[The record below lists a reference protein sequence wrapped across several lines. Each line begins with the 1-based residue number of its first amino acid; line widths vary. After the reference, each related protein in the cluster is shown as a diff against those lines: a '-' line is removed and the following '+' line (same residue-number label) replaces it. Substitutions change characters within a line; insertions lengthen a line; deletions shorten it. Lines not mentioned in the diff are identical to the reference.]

1 MNSILNLEFIRF
13 DLITSISDWLW
24 TYIVITTLVGCALY
38 FTWNLRAVQFTMLPT
53 MLRNLFRP
61 SDQPLESIGKRKIS
75 SFQAFAISLSSRV
88 GTGNLAGV
96 ASAIFVGGPGAV
108 FWMWVMA
115 LLGASTAFMEAT
127 LAQLFKRK
135 GKECFYGGPAYYMK
149 YGLKQ
154 PWMGVLF
161 ALLIIYGFGLSNQIV
176 QSNTLCDAISDTFQI
191 PMKYVAGGLTLL
203 TLAIIFGGIQ
213 RIARFCA
220 MIVPFMAIG
229 YILLA
234 LYILIANF
242 TQIPAMLSLIV
253 RSAFGWEQAAGG
265 AVGIAVMQGV
275 KRGLFS
281 NEAGEGSAPN
291 AAATATISHP
301 VYQGLLQSL
310 GVFTDTLVICT
321 CTAFIILLSGLYTDG
336 SDGIIL
342 TGHAMEHHLGHFGG
356 WFLMA
361 AIFLFAY
368 STIIANYFYGET
380 NVRYITEKTWA
391 ITLFRLLSG
400 VVVLMGGF
408 MTLQQAWCIVD
419 LAMALMTIT
428 NLIAVLLLSRYAFRL
443 LKDFR
448 EQKKK
453 GKEPVFNPDLFP
465 EADLE
470 GWRQEGNVKDQAS

>member
-1 MNSILNLEFIRF
+1 MEFF
-13 DLITSISDWLW
+13 NTLSDWLW
-24 TYIVITTLVGCALY
+24 TYIVITMLVGCALY
-38 FTWNLRAVQFTMLPT
+38 FTWNLRAVQFTMLPL
-53 MLRNLFRP
+53 MLRNLFKP
-61 SDQPLESIGKRKIS
+61 SKDGFESIGKKKIS

-115 LLGASTAFMEAT
+115 LLGAATAFMEAT
-127 LAQLFKRK
+127 LAQLFKRH
-135 GKECFYGGPAYYMK
+135 GKESFYGGPAYYMK
-149 YGLKQ
+149 YGLKR

-161 ALLIIYGFGLSNQIV
+161 ALLIIYGFGLANQLV
-176 QSNTLCDAISDTFQI
+176 QSNTLCDAIGEAFHI
-191 PMKYVAGGLTLL
+191 PMQYVAIGLALMTLV
-203 TLAIIFGGIQ
+203 IIFGGIH

-220 MIVPFMAIG
+220 MIVPFMAFG

-234 LYILIANF
+234 LYILVANYS
-242 TQIPAMLSLIV
+242 QIPSMLSLIV

-265 AVGIAVMQGV
+265 AVGIAIMQGV

-291 AAATATISHP
+291 AAATATIPHP
-301 VYQGLLQSL
+301 VQQGLLQSL

-321 CTAFIILLSGLYTDG
+321 CTAFIILLSGLYTGQD
-336 SDGIIL
+336 DGIIL
-342 TGHAMEHHLGHFGG
+342 TAHAMDYHLGSFGA
-356 WFLMA
+356 WFLTA

-380 NVRYITEKTWA
+380 NVRYISEKPWA
-391 ITLFRLLSG
+391 ITLFRCLSG
-400 VVVLMGGF
+400 VVVLLGGF
-408 MTLQQAWCIVD
+408 MTLQQTWSIVD

-428 NLIAVLLLSRYAFRL
+428 NLIAVCLLSRYAFRL
-443 LKDFR
+443 LKDFK
-448 EQKKK
+448 EQRKQ
-453 GKEPVFNPDLFP
+453 GKEPQFSPDLFP

-470 GWRQEGNVKDQAS
+470 GWR

>member
-1 MNSILNLEFIRF
+1 MEFFNIL
-13 DLITSISDWLW
+13 SDWLW
-24 TYIVITTLVGCALY
+24 TYVVITMLVGCALY

-53 MLRNLFRP
+53 MLKNLFRP
-61 SDQPLESIGKRKIS
+61 SPPPNLPPRREASSPLLPGGGDGGGDGGGGFIS

-115 LLGASTAFMEAT
+115 LLGAATAFMEAT

-135 GKECFYGGPAYYMK
+135 GKDSFYGGPAYYMK
-149 YGLKQ
+149 YGLKR
-154 PWMGVLF
+154 PWMGILF
-161 ALLIIYGFGLSNQIV
+161 AFLIIYGFGLANQII
-176 QSNTLCDAISDTFQI
+176 QSNTLCDAIGSTFHI
-191 PMKYVAGGLTLL
+191 PMKYVAGGLALMTLL
-203 TLAIIFGGIQ
+203 IIFGGIQ

-220 MIVPFMAIG
+220 MIVPFMAFG
-229 YILLA
+229 YLLLA
-234 LYILIANF
+234 LYILIMNF
-242 TQIPAMLSLIV
+242 TQISTMLSLIV
-253 RSAFGWEQAAGG
+253 ESAFGWEQAAGG
-265 AVGIAVMQGV
+265 AVGIAIMQGV

-291 AAATATISHP
+291 AAATATIPHP

-321 CTAFIILLSGLYTDG
+321 CTAFIILLSGLYDCG
-336 SDGIIL
+336 DDGIIL
-342 TGHAMEHHLGHFGG
+342 TGHAMEHHLGSFGG
-356 WFLMA
+356 WFLLA

-380 NVRYITEKTWA
+380 NIRYITEKPWA

-400 VVVLMGGF
+400 VVVLLGGF
-408 MTLQQAWCIVD
+408 MTLQQAWGIVD

-428 NLIAVLLLSRYAFRL
+428 NLVAVLLLSRYAFRL

-448 EQKKK
+448 EQRKQGKK
-453 GKEPVFNPDLFP
+453 PVFNPDLFP

-470 GWRQEGNVKDQAS
+470 GWR

>member
-1 MNSILNLEFIRF
+1 MEFF
-13 DLITSISDWLW
+13 NTLSDWLW
-24 TYIVITTLVGCALY
+24 TYVVITMLVGCALY
-38 FTWNLRAVQFTMLPT
+38 FTWNLRGVQFTMLPT
-53 MLRNLFRP
+53 MIRNLFRP
-61 SDQPLESIGKRKIS
+61 SNEPIESIGKRKIT

-127 LAQLFKRK
+127 LAQLFKRR
-135 GKECFYGGPAYYMK
+135 GKESFYGGPAYYMK
-149 YGLKQ
+149 FGLKQ
-154 PWMGVLF
+154 PWMGALF
-161 ALLIIYGFGLSNQIV
+161 AGLIIYGFGLSNQIV
-176 QSNTLCDAISDTFQI
+176 QSNTLCDAISNAFDV
-191 PMKYVAGGLTLL
+191 PMPYVAAGLALL
-203 TLAIIFGGIQ
+203 TLAIIFGGIH

-220 MIVPFMAIG
+220 MIVPFMALG

-234 LYILIANF
+234 FYILIVNF
-242 TQIPAMLSLIV
+242 TQIPTMLSLIV

-265 AVGIAVMQGV
+265 AVGVAVMQGV

-291 AAATATISHP
+291 AAATATIPHP

-321 CTAFIILLSGLYTDG
+321 CTAFIILLSGLYTEG

-342 TGHAMEHHLGHFGG
+342 TSHAMQHHLGRFGG
-356 WFLMA
+356 WFLTA

-380 NVRYITEKTWA
+380 NVRYICNKPWA
-391 ITLFRLLSG
+391 VALFRWLSG
-400 VVVLMGGF
+400 AVVLTGGF
-408 MTLQQAWCIVD
+408 MSLQQAWSIVD

-448 EQKKK
+448 EQRKK
-453 GKEPVFNPDLFP
+453 GKEPVFNPELFP

-470 GWRQEGNVKDQAS
+470 GWK

>member
-1 MNSILNLEFIRF
+1 
-13 DLITSISDWLW
+13 
-24 TYIVITTLVGCALY
+24 
-38 FTWNLRAVQFTMLPT
+38 
-53 MLRNLFRP
+53 
-61 SDQPLESIGKRKIS
+61 
-75 SFQAFAISLSSRV
+75 
-88 GTGNLAGV
+88 
-96 ASAIFVGGPGAV
+96 
-108 FWMWVMA
+108 
-115 LLGASTAFMEAT
+115 MEAT

-176 QSNTLCDAISDTFQI
+176 QSNTLWDAISDTFQI
-191 PMKYVAGGLTLL
+191 PMKNVAGGLTLL

-220 MIVPFMAIG
+220 MVVPFMAIG

-234 LYILIANF
+234 LYILIINF

-321 CTAFIILLSGLYTDG
+321 CTAFIILLSGLYTNG
-336 SDGIIL
+336 EDGIIL
-342 TGHAMEHHLGHFGG
+342 TGHAMEHHLGSFGG

-380 NVRYITEKTWA
+380 NIRFICNKPWA
-391 ITLFRLLSG
+391 VFIFRILSG
-400 VVVLMGGF
+400 IVVLLGGF
-408 MTLQQAWCIVD
+408 MTLQETWSIVD
-419 LAMALMTIT
+419 LAMALMTIL
-428 NLIAVLLLSRYAFRL
+428 NLIAVVLLSKYAFRL
-443 LKDFR
+443 LQDF
-448 EQKKK
+448 QKQRKEGKK
-453 GKEPVFNPDLFP
+453 PVFHKDLFP
-465 EADLE
+465 DADLE
-470 GWRQEGNVKDQAS
+470 AWEQDCRL

>member
-1 MNSILNLEFIRF
+1 MEFFNIL
-13 DLITSISDWLW
+13 SDWLW
-24 TYIVITTLVGCALY
+24 TYVVITMLVGCALY
-38 FTWNLRAVQFTMLPT
+38 FTWNLRGVQFTMLGT
-53 MLRNLFRP
+53 MLKSFTTNHSPGKGEDSLEKSP
-61 SDQPLESIGKRKIS
+61 SPSRGARGEAVT

-127 LAQLFKRK
+127 LAQLFKRR
-135 GKECFYGGPAYYMK
+135 GKNSFYGGPAYYMK

-161 ALLIIYGFGLSNQIV
+161 AGLIIYGFGLSNQIV
-176 QSNTLCDAISDTFQI
+176 QSNTLCDAISNAFDV
-191 PMKYVAGGLTLL
+191 PMPYVAAGLTLL
-203 TLAIIFGGIQ
+203 TLAVIFGGIH

-220 MIVPFMAIG
+220 MIVPFMALG

-234 LYILIANF
+234 LYILIVNF

-265 AVGIAVMQGV
+265 AVGIVVMQGV

-291 AAATATISHP
+291 AAATADIPHP
-301 VYQGLLQSL
+301 VYQGLLQSF
-310 GVFTDTLVICT
+310 GVFIDTLVICT
-321 CTAFIILLSGLYTDG
+321 CTAFIILLSGLYTED

-342 TGHAMEHHLGHFGG
+342 TSHAMQHHLGRFGG
-356 WFLMA
+356 WFLTA

-380 NVRYITEKTWA
+380 NIRYICNKSWA
-391 ITLFRLLSG
+391 VALFRWLSG
-400 VVVLMGGF
+400 AVVLMGGF
-408 MTLQQAWCIVD
+408 MSLQQAWSIVD

-470 GWRQEGNVKDQAS
+470 GWK

>member
-1 MNSILNLEFIRF
+1 MSLEFFNI
-13 DLITSISDWLW
+13 ISDWLW
-24 TYIVITTLVGCALY
+24 TYVVITMLVGCALY

-53 MLRNLFRP
+53 MIRNLFKP
-61 SDQPLESIGKRKIS
+61 ASESSESFGKMKVS

-115 LLGASTAFMEAT
+115 LLGAATAFMEAT
-127 LAQLFKRK
+127 LAQLFKRH
-135 GKECFYGGPAYYMK
+135 GKESFYGGPAYYMK
-149 YGLKQ
+149 YGLKR
-154 PWMGVLF
+154 PWMGILF
-161 ALLIIYGFGLSNQIV
+161 ALLIIYGFGLANQLV
-176 QSNTLCDAISDTFQI
+176 QSNTLCDAIGEAFKVS
-191 PMKYVAGGLTLL
+191 PSYVAIGLALMTLV
-203 TLAIIFGGIQ
+203 IIFGGIH

-220 MIVPFMAIG
+220 MIVPLMAFG
-229 YILLA
+229 YIILA
-234 LYILIANF
+234 LYILIANI
-242 TQIPAMLSLIV
+242 TEIPAMLSLIV

-265 AVGIAVMQGV
+265 AVGIAIMQGV

-291 AAATATISHP
+291 AAATATIPHP
-301 VYQGLLQSL
+301 VQQGLLQSL

-321 CTAFIILLSGLYTDG
+321 CTAFIILLSGLYSEG

-342 TGHAMEHHLGHFGG
+342 TRHAMDHHLGSFGA
-356 WFLMA
+356 WFLTA

-380 NVRYITEKTWA
+380 NVRYICNKSWA
-391 ITLFRLLSG
+391 IALFRCMSG

-408 MTLQQAWCIVD
+408 MTLQQAWGIVD

-428 NLIAVLLLSRYAFRL
+428 NLIAVCLLSRYAFRL
-443 LKDFR
+443 LKDFK
-448 EQKKK
+448 EQRRK
-453 GKEPVFNPDLFP
+453 GTKEPVFNPDLFP

-470 GWRQEGNVKDQAS
+470 GWR

>member
-1 MNSILNLEFIRF
+1 MEFF
-13 DLITSISDWLW
+13 TAVSDWLW
-24 TYIVITTLVGCALY
+24 TYVVITMLVGCAIY

-53 MLRNLFRP
+53 MIRNLFKT
-61 SDQPLESIGKRKIS
+61 DQAFESIGKHKIS

-108 FWMWVMA
+108 FWMWIMA
-115 LLGASTAFMEAT
+115 LLGAATAFMEAT

-135 GKECFYGGPAYYMK
+135 GKVSFFGGPAYYMK
-149 YGLKQ
+149 YGLKR
-154 PWMGVLF
+154 PWMGILF
-161 ALLIIYGFGLSNQIV
+161 ASLIIYGFGLANQLV
-176 QSNTLCDAISDTFQI
+176 QSNTLCDALSNSFHI
-191 PMKYVAGGLTLL
+191 PMKYVALGLALMTLV
-203 TLAIIFGGIQ
+203 IIFGGIQ

-220 MIVPFMAIG
+220 MVVPFMAFG

-234 LYILIANF
+234 LYILIVNYA
-242 TQIPAMLSLIV
+242 QIPAMLGLIV
-253 RSAFGWEQAAGG
+253 ENAFGFEQAAGG

-291 AAATATISHP
+291 AAATATIAHP
-301 VYQGLLQSL
+301 VTQGLLQSL
-310 GVFTDTLVICT
+310 GVFTDTLLICT
-321 CTAFIILLSGLYTDG
+321 CTAFIILLSGLYDCG
-336 SDGIIL
+336 DDGIIL
-342 TGHAMEHHLGHFGG
+342 TGHAMEHHLGCFGG
-356 WFLMA
+356 WFLLA

-380 NVRYITEKTWA
+380 NIRYISDKPWA

-400 VVVLMGGF
+400 VVVLLGGF
-408 MTLQQAWCIVD
+408 MTLQEAWSIVD

-448 EQKKK
+448 EQRKQ

-470 GWRQEGNVKDQAS
+470 GWR

>member
-1 MNSILNLEFIRF
+1 MGFEFFNILN
-13 DLITSISDWLW
+13 DWLW
-24 TYIVITTLVGCALY
+24 TYVVITMLVGCALY

-53 MLRNLFRP
+53 MLRNLFGGSPLPREGEKAGRIKP
-61 SDQPLESIGKRKIS
+61 SSSGGGLEGGFVS

-115 LLGASTAFMEAT
+115 LLGAATAFMEAT

-135 GKECFYGGPAYYMK
+135 GKESFYGGPAYYMK
-149 YGLKQ
+149 YGLKR

-161 ALLIIYGFGLSNQIV
+161 AIFIIFGFGLANQIV
-176 QSNTLCDAISDTFQI
+176 QSNTLCDAIGEAFKVS
-191 PMKYVAGGLTLL
+191 PSYVAIALALMTLV
-203 TLAIIFGGIQ
+203 IIFGGIH

-234 LYILIANF
+234 LYILVVNI
-242 TQIPAMLSLIV
+242 TEIPAMLGLIV

-265 AVGIAVMQGV
+265 AVGIAIMQGV
-275 KRGLFS
+275 RRGLFS

-291 AAATATISHP
+291 AAATATIPHP
-301 VYQGLLQSL
+301 VMQGLLQSL

-321 CTAFIILLSGLYTDG
+321 CTAFIILLSGLYTG
-336 SDGIIL
+336 SYDGIIL
-342 TGHAMEHHLGHFGG
+342 TDHAMAYHLGGFGT
-356 WFLMA
+356 WFLTA

-380 NVRYITEKTWA
+380 NVRYITRKPWA
-391 ITLFRLLSG
+391 VAVFRLLSG

-408 MTLQQAWCIVD
+408 MTLQQAWSIVD
-419 LAMALMTIT
+419 LAMALMTIL
-428 NLIAVLLLSRYAFRL
+428 NLIAVCLLSRYAFCL
-443 LKDFR
+443 LKDYK
-448 EQKKK
+448 EQRKQ

-470 GWRQEGNVKDQAS
+470 GWR

>member
-1 MNSILNLEFIRF
+1 MEFF
-13 DLITSISDWLW
+13 ITLSDWLW
-24 TYIVITTLVGCALY
+24 TYVVITMLVGCALY
-38 FTWNLRAVQFTMLPT
+38 FTWNLRGVQFTMLGT
-53 MLRNLFRP
+53 MLKSFTTNHSPGKGEDSLEKSP
-61 SDQPLESIGKRKIS
+61 SPSRGARGEAVT

-127 LAQLFKRK
+127 LAQLFKRR
-135 GKECFYGGPAYYMK
+135 GKNSFYGGPAYYMK

-161 ALLIIYGFGLSNQIV
+161 AGLIIYGFGLSNQIV
-176 QSNTLCDAISDTFQI
+176 QSNTLCDAISNAFDV
-191 PMKYVAGGLTLL
+191 PMPYVAAGLTLL
-203 TLAIIFGGIQ
+203 TLAVIFGGIH

-220 MIVPFMAIG
+220 MIVPFMALG

-234 LYILIANF
+234 LYILIVNF

-265 AVGIAVMQGV
+265 AVGIVVMQGV

-291 AAATATISHP
+291 AAATADIPHP
-301 VYQGLLQSL
+301 VYQGLLQSF
-310 GVFTDTLVICT
+310 GVFIDTLVICT
-321 CTAFIILLSGLYTDG
+321 CTAFIILLSGLYTED

-342 TGHAMEHHLGHFGG
+342 TSHAMQHHLGRFGG
-356 WFLMA
+356 WFLTA

-380 NVRYITEKTWA
+380 NIRYICNKSWA
-391 ITLFRLLSG
+391 VALFRWLSG
-400 VVVLMGGF
+400 AVVLMGGF
-408 MTLQQAWCIVD
+408 MSLQQAWSIVD

-470 GWRQEGNVKDQAS
+470 GWK

>member
-1 MNSILNLEFIRF
+1 MEYIMNLEFIRF
-13 DLITSISDWLW
+13 DIITSISDWLW
-24 TYIVITTLVGCALY
+24 TYIVITMLVGCALY
-38 FTWNLRAVQFTMLPT
+38 FTWNLRGVQFTMLPT
-53 MLRNLFRP
+53 MLRNLFKP
-61 SDQPLESIGKRKIS
+61 SDQPIESIGKRKIS

-127 LAQLFKRK
+127 LAQLFKRR
-135 GKECFYGGPAYYMK
+135 GKESFYGGPAYYMK
-149 YGLKQ
+149 YGLKR

-161 ALLIIYGFGLSNQIV
+161 ACLIIYGFGLSNQIV
-176 QSNTLCDAISDTFQI
+176 QSNTLCDAIANSFHI
-191 PMKYVAGGLTLL
+191 PMGYVAGGLTLL
-203 TLAIIFGGIQ
+203 TLAIIFGGIH

-220 MIVPFMAIG
+220 MIVPFMAFG

-234 LYILIANF
+234 LYILVVNV
-242 TQIPAMLSLIV
+242 TEIPAMLSLIV

-291 AAATATISHP
+291 AAATATIPHP

-342 TGHAMEHHLGHFGG
+342 TSHAMEHHLGSFGS
-356 WFLMA
+356 WFLLA

-380 NVRYITEKTWA
+380 NVRYICNKAWA
-391 ITLFRLLSG
+391 IVLFRCMSG

-408 MTLQQAWCIVD
+408 MSLQQAWSIVD

-443 LKDFR
+443 LQDFR
-448 EQKKK
+448 EQRKK
-453 GKEPVFNPDLFP
+453 GKKPTFNPELFP
-465 EADLE
+465 DMDLE
-470 GWRQEGNVKDQAS
+470 GWR

>member
-1 MNSILNLEFIRF
+1 MEFF
-13 DLITSISDWLW
+13 NALSDWLW
-24 TYIVITTLVGCALY
+24 TYVVITMLVGCAIY
-38 FTWNLRAVQFTMLPT
+38 FTWNLRGVQFTMLPT
-53 MLRNLFRP
+53 MLRNLWTP
-61 SDQPLESIGKRKIS
+61 SPLSTSPKGDSRSLSPRGDGRGPFHKSVS

-127 LAQLFKRK
+127 LAQLFKRR
-135 GKECFYGGPAYYMK
+135 GKESFYGGPAYYMK
-149 YGLKQ
+149 FGLKR
-154 PWMGVLF
+154 PWMGALF
-161 ALLIIYGFGLSNQIV
+161 ACLIIYGFGLSNQIV
-176 QSNTLCDAISDTFQI
+176 QSNTLCDAISDAFHV
-191 PMKYVAGGLTLL
+191 PMHYVAVGLALL
-203 TLAIIFGGIQ
+203 TLVIIFGGIH

-220 MIVPFMAIG
+220 MIVPFMALG

-234 LYILIANF
+234 LYILVVNV
-242 TQIPAMLSLIV
+242 TEIPAMLSLIV

-291 AAATATISHP
+291 AAATATIPHP
-301 VYQGLLQSL
+301 VQQGLLQSL

-321 CTAFIILLSGLYTDG
+321 CTAFIILLSGLYADG

-342 TGHAMEHHLGHFGG
+342 TSHAMEHHLGRFGG
-356 WFLMA
+356 WFLVA

-380 NVRYITEKTWA
+380 NVRYICNKSWA
-391 ITLFRLLSG
+391 VAVFRCLSG
-400 VVVLMGGF
+400 AVVLMGGF
-408 MTLQQAWCIVD
+408 MSLQQAWSIVD

-428 NLIAVLLLSRYAFRL
+428 NLVAVLLLSRYAFRL
-443 LKDFR
+443 LKDFK
-448 EQKKK
+448 EQRRQ
-453 GKEPVFNPDLFP
+453 GKEPLFDPNLFP

-470 GWRQEGNVKDQAS
+470 GWR